1 MLYVLLLSSS
11 PITQCRTSATLS
23 VANIFADITTS
34 TSILFA
40 MLSTEASFGRRFA
53 QCFCAIFWCLLAGGP
68 IFGFAALKP
77 VLIEGGVY
85 ESECD
90 VSVNPPWMSFLGV
103 LKEIQSSKSGIVA
116 KCTAQDLRLNL
127 MFTVGAVLTN
137 VSAFVI
143 GRVLDVY
150 GPRVCGLVGAGFLYL
165 ACFVFIFSD
174 ALEDVRFFDPY
185 LIGYGAM
192 ALGGPFSFISSFQ
205 LSNAFPKRSG
215 TVLALLT
222 GAFDAS
228 SAVFLIYKLAY
239 DATNGGFT
247 IEKFFCMY
255 LMVPVFMTLAQIF
268 VMPGESYKTTSE
280 MCADDFGASE
290 PEHSETTPLVEPAHP
305 HRRDSIGD
313 ALKQP
318 YANEGEEILVQTSGG
333 VFGILHGYSAEFQM
347 KTPWFY
353 LMCCFATIQML
364 RLNYFVATINTQYTY
379 LFHSISRAELLN
391 RFFDVALPLGGVLS
405 IPFVGMFLDHMS
417 TVVVLASLLTVSLA
431 IGVLGLFGSYITG
444 VLNVCLFVVY
454 RPFFYTAVSDFCAK
468 VFGFDTFGTVY
479 GAIICTAG
487 VFNYLQSFL
496 DKVTHENFDMN
507 PTPVNVITILVT
519 FVIGVATVGYVNQ
532 QAKDYAKKKLNAST

>member
-1 MLYVLLLSSS
+1 
-11 PITQCRTSATLS
+11 
-23 VANIFADITTS
+23 
-34 TSILFA
+34 
-40 MLSTEASFGRRFA
+40 MLSTDVSFRRRFA

-85 ESECD
+85 ELACD
-90 VSVNPPWMSFLGV
+90 VSINPPWLEFLA
-103 LKEIQSSKSGIVA
+103 SSVDTAKSGVVA

-137 VSAFVI
+137 VLAFVI
-143 GRVLDVY
+143 GRVLDLH
-150 GPRVCGLVGAGFLYL
+150 GPRVCGLIGAAFLYL
-165 ACFVFIFSD
+165 ACFVFIFAD
-174 ALEDVRFFDPY
+174 ALVELPYLDPY
-185 LIGYGAM
+185 LVGYGSL

-205 LSNAFPKRSG
+205 LSNSFPKNSG

-228 SAVFLIYKLAY
+228 SAVFLVYKLAY
-239 DATNGGFT
+239 DGTNGSFT
-247 IEKFFCMY
+247 LEKFFWVY
-255 LMVPVFMTLAQIF
+255 LAVPVFITLAQVFI
-268 VMPGESYKTTSE
+268 MPGESYKTLPDTTLCANDTPEPVAAPSTSE
-280 MCADDFGASE
+280 RS
-290 PEHSETTPLVEPAHP
+290 PLLDPAA

-318 YANEGEEILVQTSGG
+318 YADEGEDVLVQNSGG

-364 RLNYFVATINTQYTY
+364 RLNYFVATINTQYSY
-379 LFHSISRAELLN
+379 LFHSIAKAERLN
-391 RFFDVALPLGGVLS
+391 RFFDMALPLGGVLS
-405 IPFVGMFLDHMS
+405 IPFVGMFLDHFS
-417 TVVVLASLLTVSLA
+417 TVVVLAALLGVSLV
-431 IGVLGLFGSYITG
+431 IGVLGFFGLYVTG

-479 GAIICTAG
+479 GAIICTSG

-496 DKVTHENFDMN
+496 DKVTHEKFNMN
-507 PTPVNVITILVT
+507 PTPVNVITTLITLV
-519 FVIGVATVGYVNQ
+519 VGAVTVGYVRQ
-532 QAKDYAKKKLNAST
+532 QAKLYARKQLNA

>member
-1 MLYVLLLSSS
+1 MLSS
-11 PITQCRTSATLS
+11 
-23 VANIFADITTS
+23 
-34 TSILFA
+34 
-40 MLSTEASFGRRFA
+40 EASFGRRFA

-90 VSVNPPWMSFLGV
+90 VSVNPPWLSFLASNEV
-103 LKEIQSSKSGIVA
+103 HASKSGIVA

-174 ALEDVRFFDPY
+174 ALEDIRFFDPY
-185 LIGYGAM
+185 LVGYGAM

-205 LSNAFPKRSG
+205 LSNSFPQRSG

-247 IEKFFCMY
+247 LEKFFCMY

-268 VMPGESYKTTSE
+268 VMPAESYKTPPETTL
-280 MCADDFGASE
+280 CVDDHPPVPE
-290 PEHSETTPLVEPAHP
+290 PGTSETTPLVDPPHN

-318 YANEGEEILVQTSGG
+318 YAEEGEEALVQSSGG

-379 LFHSISRAELLN
+379 LLHSISRAESLN

-417 TVVVLASLLTVSLA
+417 TVVVLASLLTVSLV

-479 GAIICTAG
+479 GAIICTSG

-496 DKVTHENFDMN
+496 DKVTHENFAMN
-507 PTPVNVITILVT
+507 PTPVNAITIALT
-519 FVIGVATVGYVNQ
+519 FVIGVATVSYVSQ
-532 QAKDYAKKKLNAST
+532 QAKDYAKKKSDGATS

>member
-1 MLYVLLLSSS
+1 MSSLFF
-11 PITQCRTSATLS
+11 PLPPAPVQESATLS

-34 TSILFA
+34 TSFHLFFA

-90 VSVNPPWMSFLGV
+90 VSVNSPWMSFLGV
-103 LKEIQSSKSGIVA
+103 LKEVQSSKSGIVA

-174 ALEDVRFFDPY
+174 ALEDVPFFDPY

-280 MCADDFGASE
+280 TGADDFGASE
-290 PEHSETTPLVEPAHP
+290 PEHSEITPLVEPNHP

-318 YANEGEEILVQTSGG
+318 YANEGEEVLVQTSGG

-479 GAIICTAG
+479 GAIICTSG

-507 PTPVNVITILVT
+507 PTPVNVITILLT